1 MDPFLDQ
8 KTVKVLKDA
17 IGKKGRYLKGI
28 LTAEDGRHAECWV
41 DVDKNSKPEYKAGD
55 VLEILY
61 VSLLKNSDIP
71 YNVIVLGNAN
81 PSIVTS
87 PRSYNQN
94 IRQKHLVYLKRY
106 AKARDIRSDGHYVND
121 VMDSMMD
128 EIVESDAF
136 DLNSIP
142 DQ

>member
-1 MDPFLDQ
+1 MDPFIDQ

-17 IGKKGRYLKGI
+17 IGKKGRYVKG
-28 LTAEDGRHAECWV
+28 LLAAEDGSRAECWV
-41 DVDKNSKPEYKAGD
+41 EVDKTSKPEYKAGD
-55 VLEILY
+55 ILEILY

-71 YNVIVLGNAN
+71 YNVIVLENAN

-87 PRSYNQN
+87 PRSWNQN
-94 IRQKHLVYLKRY
+94 IRQKHQTYLKRY
-106 AKARDIRSDGHYVND
+106 AKARDIRFDGHYVND
-121 VMDSMMD
+121 VMHSMMD
-128 EIVESDAF
+128 EIVECDAF